1 MQKHKLELKNITI
14 STQGKAVVHDIS
26 LTINSGEVHILMGPN
41 GSGKSSLVN
50 GIFGHPKYDITS
62 GQILLDGEDITSFVT
77 DKKAKKGL
85 FLSMQYLPEI
95 AGVSMGQF
103 LYRAY
108 KEIKGGDDS
117 VLEFHKKMSDKAIE
131 LGIDKTFLSRHVN
144 SGLSGGEKKQSEV
157 LQMAVL
163 GPKFAVL
170 DEIDSGVDVDSL
182 EKIFSAIKVL
192 AKEARPTPARQN
204 HSGGEGQQSFGR
216 GTGFL
221 LITHYTNILKK
232 ITPDY
237 VHVMKEG
244 RIIKSG
250 GHEII
255 GEIEEKGFN

>member
-1 MQKHKLELKNITI
+1 MNTLELKNISIKTD
-14 STQGKAVVHDIS
+14 GKIVTENIS
-26 LTINSGEVHILMGPN
+26 LKIASGEVHILMGPN

-50 GIFGHPKYDITS
+50 ALFGHPKYKIS
-62 GQILLDGEDITSFVT
+62 GGHIMLDGEDITKLAT
-77 DKKAKKGL
+77 DKKAKQGL

-117 VLEFHKKMSDKAIE
+117 VLDFHKKMSDKADE
-131 LGIDKTFLSRHVN
+131 FGIDKSFLSRHLN
-144 SGLSGGEKKQSEV
+144 SGLSGGEKKQSEI
-157 LQMAVL
+157 LQMTVL

-182 EKIFSAIKVL
+182 GKIMSAIDQLTK
-192 AKEARPTPARQN
+192 
-204 HSGGEGQQSFGR
+204 G

-221 LITHYTNILKK
+221 LITHYPGILKK

-237 VHVMKEG
+237 VYIMKDG
-244 RIIKSG
+244 KIIKSG

-255 GEIEEKGFN
+255 KEIEKNGFGV

>member
-1 MQKHKLELKNITI
+1 MHKLELKNISV
-14 STQGKAVVHDIS
+14 STQGKKVSEGVS
-26 LTINSGEVHILMGPN
+26 LTIKSGEIHILMGPN

-50 GIFGHPKYDITS
+50 GIFGHPKYEIS
-62 GQILLDGEDITSFVT
+62 GGEILLDGEDIAKLST
-77 DKKAKKGL
+77 DKKAKQGL

-108 KEIKGGDDS
+108 KEIKGGDES
-117 VLEFHKKMSDKAIE
+117 VLEFHKKMSDKAE
-131 LGIDKTFLSRHVN
+131 SMAIDKSFLSRHVN

-170 DEIDSGVDVDSL
+170 DEIDSGVDVDSMS
-182 EKIFSAIKVL
+182 KIMSAIGQL
-192 AKEARPTPARQN
+192 AKD
-204 HSGGEGQQSFGR
+204 

-221 LITHYTNILKK
+221 LITHYPNILKK

-244 RIIKSG
+244 KIVKSG

-255 GEIEEKGFN
+255 NEIENSGFGE

>member
-1 MQKHKLELKNITI
+1 MNKLELKNIAV
-14 STQGKAVVHDIS
+14 SNNGKKVVQDIS
-26 LTINSGEVHILMGPN
+26 LTINGGETHILMGPN

-50 GIFGHPKYDITS
+50 GIFGHPKYEIS
-62 GQILLDGEDITSFVT
+62 GGQILLGSKDITTSTT

-95 AGVSMGQF
+95 PGVSMGQF

-108 KEIKGGDDS
+108 KEINGGDES
-117 VLEFHKKMSDKAIE
+117 VLEFHKKISDKAAD
-131 LGIDKTFLSRHVN
+131 LGIDKSFLSRHVN

-163 GPKFAVL
+163 NPKFAIL

-182 EKIFSAIKVL
+182 GKIFNAITKL
-192 AKEARPTPARQN
+192 SKD
-204 HSGGEGQQSFGR
+204 

-221 LITHYTNILKK
+221 LITHYPGILKK

-237 VHVMKEG
+237 VHIMKEG
-244 RIIKSG
+244 KIVKSG
-250 GHEII
+250 GREII
-255 GEIEEKGFN
+255 NEIEANGFGE

>member
-1 MQKHKLELKNITI
+1 MHKLELKNITI
-14 STQGKAVVHDIS
+14 ATASKAVAQDIS
-26 LTINSGEVHILMGPN
+26 LTINSGEIHILMGPN
-41 GSGKSSLVN
+41 GSGKSSLLN
-50 GIFGHPKYDITS
+50 GIFGHPKYKIESGEIILDGDDITTLS
-62 GQILLDGEDITSFVT
+62 T

-103 LYRAY
+103 LYRSY
-108 KEIKGGDDS
+108 KEIKGGDES
-117 VLEFHKKMSDKAIE
+117 VLEFHKKMSDKADE
-131 LGIDKTFLSRHVN
+131 LGIDKLFLSRHVN

-163 GPKFAVL
+163 GPKFAFL

-182 EKIFSAIKVL
+182 EKVFNAIKIL
-192 AKEARPTPARQN
+192 AKN
-204 HSGGEGQQSFGR
+204 

-237 VHVMKEG
+237 VHIMKEG
-244 RIIKSG
+244 KIVRSG
-250 GHEII
+250 GREII
-255 GEIEEKGFN
+255 GEIEERGFN

>member
-1 MQKHKLELKNITI
+1 MHKLELKNITI

-26 LTINSGEVHILMGPN
+26 LTINSGEIHILMGPN

-50 GIFGHPKYDITS
+50 AIFGHPKYEIAS
-62 GQILLDGEDITSFVT
+62 GQVLLDGEDITSLVT

-95 AGVSMGQF
+95 TGVSMGQF

-108 KEIKGGDDS
+108 KEIKGGDES
-117 VLEFHKKMSDKAIE
+117 VLEFHKRISDKADG
-131 LGIDKTFLSRHVN
+131 LGIDKSLISKQLN
-144 SGLSGGEKKQSEV
+144 SQISGGEKKQSEV

-182 EKIFSAIKVL
+182 GKIFNAVNKLSKDGA
-192 AKEARPTPARQN
+192 
-204 HSGGEGQQSFGR
+204 
-216 GTGFL
+216 GFM

-232 ITPDY
+232 IRPDY

-244 RIIKSG
+244 RIVKSG
-250 GHEII
+250 GKEII
-255 GEIEEKGFN
+255 DEIEEKGFN